1 MLWLWLAQVGVG
13 DVKPITVK
21 VLNLTRNEYV
31 RDTLDVEILTFSE
44 DGGVIP
50 LDTVRIFGGGDTIVP
65 PAFHVIGF
73 NVFYAGEVF
82 PSNVVVVGR
91 DTAVE
96 LFVYDITD
104 DTSALML
111 LAENIGIIRDRGGY
125 RVVEVF
131 FILNRSKF
139 AFRGPAVR
147 VRLPEAAVEVS
158 LSTGQEDILR
168 QGDEVILNPLILP
181 GEGNFALSYLVV
193 KDNFAVEREGAGNYK
208 LLVDTLV
215 PIEVKVGRFAGMEE
229 FEGEII
235 RVWESNNR
243 ISFYVGTP
251 PIRRELLYYLLGAL
265 FVLVGVAIMA
275 LLRRW
280 IL

>member
-1 MLWLWLAQVGVG
+1 VGVG